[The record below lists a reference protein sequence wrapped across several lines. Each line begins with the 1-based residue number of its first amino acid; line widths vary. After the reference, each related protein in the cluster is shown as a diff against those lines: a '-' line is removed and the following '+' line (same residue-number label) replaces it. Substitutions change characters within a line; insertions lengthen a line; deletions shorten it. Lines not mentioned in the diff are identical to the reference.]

1 MIKNVHLKNLALIKE
16 AEIDYTQGLNIMT
29 GETGSGKSIIIG
41 SVNIALGEKANKS
54 MIRTGASFGLVEL
67 LFTTKDERVFETLD
81 ALGIE
86 RDGENII
93 ISRKITADSSHS
105 KINGESVTLSNLKK
119 VTSLLVDVHGQHD
132 HQSLLNPAAHL
143 EILDDFGGEK
153 ISQAK
158 SALSKEL
165 SLYKSLRAEYKNFD
179 MDEASLEREI
189 SLLEYEAGE
198 IEDAGLIPGEDT
210 ILEESCRAMN
220 RTRQTWELLNKIKY
234 IFCDE
239 GGGIIQASSAAVK
252 EIADA
257 VKIDPALSS
266 FKNSLTDIDSLIKDL
281 GHDISKY
288 LDENVFDREK
298 YDLSSGRLNEINRL
312 KAKYGDS
319 IEDILKYQS
328 SCQRRLAQLH
338 DFEDN
343 KAELSEKLGRS
354 KIKINNLAKALS
366 NARKEAAASLSPLI
380 CENLK
385 DLNFLSSQFKIDF
398 ALAPKISKD
407 GFDRVQFMISLN
419 PGEPIKP
426 LSSVASGGELS
437 RIMLALKSALADNDK
452 IETLIFDEI
461 DTGISGN
468 TAGKVAEK
476 MKALSRSHQVICIT
490 HLPQIAAK
498 ADSHFV
504 IEKEVANGNTISGIR
519 LLGGEE
525 SVTELAKMI
534 SGREVTAAAMEHA
547 RELKNC

>member
-1 MIKNVHLKNLALIKE
+1 MIRNVHLKNLALIKE
-16 AEIDYTQGLNIMT
+16 AEIDYTEGLNIMT

-41 SVNIALGEKANKS
+41 SVNIALGQKANKS
-54 MIRTGASFGLVEL
+54 MIRTGASFGLAEL
-67 LFTTKDERVFETLD
+67 LFTTKDERVFKTLD
-81 ALGIE
+81 DLGIE

-93 ISRKITADSSHS
+93 ISRKITADSSYS

-132 HQSLLNPAAHL
+132 HQSLLNPAMHM
-143 EILDDFGGEK
+143 EILDDFGKEK
-153 ISQAK
+153 TAQAK

-165 SLYKSLRAEYKNFD
+165 SLYKALRAEYKKYD
-179 MDEASLEREI
+179 MDEASLEREV

-198 IEDAGLIPGEDT
+198 IEAAALIPGEDAK
-210 ILEESCRAMN
+210 LEESCRAMN

-239 GGGIIQASSAAVK
+239 SGGIIQSSSAALK
-252 EIADA
+252 EITDA
-257 VKIDPALSS
+257 VKTDPSLSV
-266 FKNSLTDIDSLIKDL
+266 FKDSLTDIDSLVKDF
-281 GHDISKY
+281 GHDISGY
-288 LDENVFDREK
+288 LNENSFDREK
-298 YDLSSGRLNEINRL
+298 YDLSLSRLNEINRL

-319 IEDILKYQS
+319 IEEILKYQS
-328 SCQRRLAQLH
+328 SCQSRLAQLR
-338 DFEDN
+338 DFEEN

-366 NARKEAAASLSPLI
+366 AARKEAAALLSPLI

-398 ALAPKISKD
+398 SVAPKISKD
-407 GFDRVQFMISLN
+407 GFDRVEFMISLN
-419 PGEPIKP
+419 PGEPLKP

-437 RIMLALKSALADNDK
+437 RIMLALKSAIADNDK
-452 IETLIFDEI
+452 TETLIFDEI

-490 HLPQIAAK
+490 HLPQIAAR

-504 IEKEVANGNTISGIR
+504 IEKEVEGRNTISGIR
-519 LLGGEE
+519 LLSEEE
-525 SVTELAKMI
+525 SVEELAKMI
-534 SGREVTAAAMEHA
+534 SGSEVTAAAYEHA
-547 RELKNC
+547 RELKNS

>member
-1 MIKNVHLKNLALIKE
+1 MIRNVHLKNLALIKE
-16 AEIDYTQGLNIMT
+16 AEIDFTKGLNIMT

-41 SVNIALGEKANKS
+41 AVNIALGQKANKS
-54 MIRTGASFGLVEL
+54 MIRTGASFGLAEL
-67 LFTTKDERVFETLD
+67 LFTTKDERVFKVLD
-81 ALGIE
+81 DLGIE

-93 ISRKITADSSHS
+93 ISRKITADSSYS

-132 HQSLLNPAAHL
+132 HQSLLNPAMHM
-143 EILDDFGGEK
+143 EILDDFGKEK
-153 ISQAK
+153 TAQAK

-165 SLYKSLRAEYKNFD
+165 SIYKALRAEYKKFD
-179 MDEASLEREI
+179 MDEASLEREV

-198 IEDAGLIPGEDT
+198 IEDAALIPGEDAK
-210 ILEESCRAMN
+210 LEESCRAMN

-239 GGGIIQASSAAVK
+239 SGGIIQSSSAALK
-252 EIADA
+252 EITDA
-257 VKIDPALSS
+257 VKTDPSLSV
-266 FKNSLTDIDSLIKDL
+266 FKDSLTDIDSLVKDF
-281 GHDISKY
+281 GHDISGY
-288 LDENVFDREK
+288 LNENCFDREK
-298 YDLSSGRLNEINRL
+298 YDLSSSRLNEINRL

-319 IEDILKYQS
+319 IEEILKYQS
-328 SCQRRLAQLH
+328 LCQSSLVQLR
-338 DFEDN
+338 DFEKN

-366 NARKEAAASLSPLI
+366 NARKEAAASLLPLI
-380 CENLK
+380 SENLK
-385 DLNFLSSQFKIDF
+385 DLNFLSSQFEIEF
-398 ALAPKISKD
+398 SVAPKISKD

-419 PGEPIKP
+419 PGEPLKP

-452 IETLIFDEI
+452 TETLIFDEI

-490 HLPQIAAK
+490 HLPQIAAG

-504 IEKEVANGNTISGIR
+504 IEKEVEGKNTISGIR
-519 LLGGEE
+519 LLSEEE
-525 SVTELAKMI
+525 SVAELAKMI
-534 SGREVTAAAMEHA
+534 SGSEVTAAAYEHA
-547 RELKNC
+547 RELKNS

>member
-1 MIKNVHLKNLALIKE
+1 MIRNVHLKNLALIKE
-16 AEIDYTQGLNIMT
+16 AEIDYTEGLNIMT

-41 SVNIALGEKANKS
+41 SVNIALGQKANKS
-54 MIRTGASFGLVEL
+54 MIRTGASFGLAEL
-67 LFTTKDERVFETLD
+67 LFTTKDERVFKTLD
-81 ALGIE
+81 DLGIE

-93 ISRKITADSSHS
+93 ISRKITADSSYS

-132 HQSLLNPAAHL
+132 HQSLLNPAMHM
-143 EILDDFGGEK
+143 EILDDFGKEK
-153 ISQAK
+153 TAQAK
-158 SALSKEL
+158 TALSKEL
-165 SLYKSLRAEYKNFD
+165 SLYKALRAEYKKYD
-179 MDEASLEREI
+179 MDEASLEREV

-198 IEDAGLIPGEDT
+198 IEAAALIPGEDAK
-210 ILEESCRAMN
+210 LEESCRAMN

-239 GGGIIQASSAAVK
+239 SGGIIQSSSAALK
-252 EIADA
+252 EIMDA
-257 VKIDPALSS
+257 VKTDPSLSV
-266 FKNSLTDIDSLIKDL
+266 FKDSLTDIDSLVKDF
-281 GHDISKY
+281 GHDISGY
-288 LDENVFDREK
+288 LNENSFDREK
-298 YDLSSGRLNEINRL
+298 YDLSLSRLNEINRL

-319 IEDILKYQS
+319 IEEILKYQS
-328 SCQRRLAQLH
+328 SCQSRLAQLR
-338 DFEDN
+338 DFEEN

-366 NARKEAAASLSPLI
+366 AARKEAAALLSPLI

-398 ALAPKISKD
+398 SVAPKISKD
-407 GFDRVQFMISLN
+407 GFDRVEFMISLN
-419 PGEPIKP
+419 PGEPLKP

-437 RIMLALKSALADNDK
+437 RIMLALKSAIADNDK
-452 IETLIFDEI
+452 TETLIFDEI

-504 IEKEVANGNTISGIR
+504 IEKEVEGRNTISGIR
-519 LLGGEE
+519 LLSEEE
-525 SVTELAKMI
+525 SVEELAKMI
-534 SGREVTAAAMEHA
+534 SGSEVTAAAYEHA
-547 RELKNC
+547 RELKNS